1 MFGDNISGSSELTT
15 EHQIGQRRVETLRWR
30 APLLMVAVISASI
43 AVRPPITVIGPLAE
57 TVHTSTG
64 LSSTAIGVLTTLPLV
79 VFMLVSAHVSR
90 VARRLGMEVAMAVG
104 FAFVLGGSVIR
115 WVPSIPLMYLGT
127 AVVAIGLTM
136 PNVLLPGIIRRD
148 FQARIGSMTS
158 LYIALTAGGSGVASF
173 LALPFAIDLGWG
185 WRATI
190 ASTGVLA
197 AFAAI
202 TWSLVGG
209 KRHEP
214 AAEILTQ
221 TVVWRSRTAWWVA
234 LFFSS
239 QTLIFY
245 CVVAWLVPVLITKG
259 LTPTASGAFLGG
271 FSIVGIGS
279 SLLAPNLAA
288 RQPSQSTVA
297 AAFGVIQVVGAV
309 GMLVST
315 GLAAGVFALV
325 LGVGAAGGFAV
336 AFALFGLRAPNHIVS
351 SELAGMAQ
359 TVGYGVAAIGPLLFG
374 FLHDLFGNWNVL
386 LGAFV
391 LLAVFAVALGV
402 LAGRPLF
409 VSASPPLGIHLDEMH
424 VS

>member
-1 MFGDNISGSSELTT
+1 VIGDNSSGSSELTT
-15 EHQIGQRRVETLRWR
+15 ETQLVQRRVVALRWR
-30 APLLMVAVISASI
+30 AALLMAAVISASI
-43 AVRPPITVIGPLAE
+43 AVRPPITVIGPLAD
-57 TVHTSTG
+57 TVHASTG

-79 VFMLVSAHVSR
+79 VFMLLSAHVSR
-90 VARRLGMEVAMAVG
+90 IARRLGMEVAMAVG
-104 FAFVLGGSVIR
+104 FALVLAGSMIR
-115 WVPSIPLMYLGT
+115 WFPSIPLMYLGT

-148 FQARIGSMTS
+148 FQTRIGPMTS
-158 LYIALTAGGSGVASF
+158 LYIALTAGGAGVASF
-173 LALPFAIDLGWG
+173 LALPLAIDFGWG

-197 AFAAI
+197 TIAAI
-202 TWSLVGG
+202 IWSLVGG
-209 KRHEP
+209 ERHQP

-234 LFFSS
+234 LFFST
-239 QTLIFY
+239 QTLTFY
-245 CVVAWLVPVLITKG
+245 CVVAWLVPVLTVKG

-271 FSIVGIGS
+271 FSVVGIGS
-279 SLLAPNLAA
+279 SLVAPILAA
-288 RQPSQSTVA
+288 RHPSQSTVA
-297 AAFGVIQVVGAV
+297 AAFGVIQMAGAL

-315 GLAAGVFALV
+315 GPAAGVSALV

-336 AFALFGLRAPNHIVS
+336 AFTLFGLRAPNHIVS

-374 FLHDLFGNWNVL
+374 FLHDLFGNWNIL

-391 LLAVFAVALGV
+391 VLGVFAVALGV
-402 LAGRPLF
+402 LAGLPLF
-409 VSASPPLGIHLDEMH
+409 VPNGPPLGNRRDEMH